1 MFPDAEL
8 AYMWYAYFCSTIGQ
22 TLIQEI
28 SMLVQTDESFGYML
42 SSVRRRVLDV
52 KDEAQLIAS
61 VQAADEAY
69 IKAVTE
75 GYTSWKSTVD
85 EFGAQVMPPTT
96 SIDIEGLQ

>member
-22 TLIQEI
+22 TLIQEV
-28 SMLVQTDESFGYML
+28 SMPVQTDESFGYMF

-52 KDEAQLIAS
+52 NDEAQLITS

-75 GYTSWKSTVD
+75 ATEDWKSTVD
-85 EFGAQVMPPTT
+85 ELGCSSYATNN
-96 SIDIEGLQ
+96 IY